1 MAGTGLLLSDDLLF
15 NSRII
20 GTARSLGLDV
30 RSAKD
35 TASLQRLAGDQ
46 PPSCIIIDLANPGL
60 NIVELMAWLREH
72 CKPLPRIV
80 AYGSH
85 VDTATLKTA
94 RQAGCDPV
102 LPRSKFVEDLLSE
115 LPKWCQSS
123 PLTTDR

>member
-1 MAGTGLLLSDDLLF
+1 MAGKGLLLSDDLLF

-35 TASLQRLAGDQ
+35 TSSLQRLAAAET
-46 PPSCIIIDLANPGL
+46 PSCIIIDLANPGL
-60 NIVELMAWLREH
+60 NVVELMTWLHDH
-72 CKPLPRIV
+72 CRPLPRVV

-85 VDTATLKTA
+85 VDTATLKNA

-115 LPKWCQSS
+115 LPKWCQSL